1 MTEKLNQQTAD
12 QLGYEKEVIKIDR
25 RTRKRNACGREV
37 PIGTL
42 KLILQFYFIPIKE
55 NSQKAK
61 KSKLEDIACDLHLY
75 VKDVVIAVL
84 ICAVLSNNKW
94 IATGNVNKI
103 AAIIT
108 IGAIIIYGL
117 FAFDVW
123 LRCRK

>member
-1 MTEKLNQQTAD
+1 M
-12 QLGYEKEVIKIDR
+12 
-25 RTRKRNACGREV
+25 
-37 PIGTL
+37 
-42 KLILQFYFIPIKE
+42 
-55 NSQKAK
+55 
-61 KSKLEDIACDLHLY
+61 
-75 VKDVVIAVL
+75 IAVL

-94 IATGNVNKI
+94 IAIGNVNKI

>member
-1 MTEKLNQQTAD
+1 MIDVQEKRMPV
-12 QLGYEKEVIKIDR
+12 EV
-25 RTRKRNACGREV
+25 EV

-61 KSKLEDIACDLHLY
+61 KSKLEDIHL

>member
-1 MTEKLNQQTAD
+1 MIDVQEKRMPA
-12 QLGYEKEVIKIDR
+12 EV
-25 RTRKRNACGREV
+25 EV
-37 PIGTL
+37 PTSIR
-42 KLILQFYFIPIKE
+42 KIILQFHFIPINV

-61 KSKLEDIACDLHLY
+61 KSKLEDIAWDLHL

-94 IATGNVNKI
+94 IAIGNVNKI

>member
-1 MTEKLNQQTAD
+1 MIDVQEKRMPV
-12 QLGYEKEVIKIDR
+12 EV
-25 RTRKRNACGREV
+25 EV

-42 KLILQFYFIPIKE
+42 KLILQFHFIPINE

-61 KSKLEDIACDLHLY
+61 KSKLEAIAWDLHL

>member
-1 MTEKLNQQTAD
+1 MIEV
-12 QLGYEKEVIKIDR
+12 KEHLPERDSEQVQKIKCIN
-25 RTRKRNACGREV
+25 TIVVYKTVE
-37 PIGTL
+37 
-42 KLILQFYFIPIKE
+42 
-55 NSQKAK
+55 K
-61 KSKLEDIACDLHLY
+61 KSKLSDIVWDLHL

>member
-1 MTEKLNQQTAD
+1 MIDVQEKRMPA
-12 QLGYEKEVIKIDR
+12 EV
-25 RTRKRNACGREV
+25 EV
-37 PIGTL
+37 PTGNQKITFQ
-42 KLILQFYFIPIKE
+42 IHFIPKMQ

-61 KSKLEDIACDLHLY
+61 KSKLEDIAWDLHL

>member
-1 MTEKLNQQTAD
+1 MIDVQEKRMPV
-12 QLGYEKEVIKIDR
+12 EV
-25 RTRKRNACGREV
+25 EV

-61 KSKLEDIACDLHLY
+61 KSKLEDIAWDLHL

-94 IATGNVNKI
+94 IDIGNVNKI

>member
-1 MTEKLNQQTAD
+1 MIDVQEKRMPA
-12 QLGYEKEVIKIDR
+12 EV
-25 RTRKRNACGREV
+25 EV
-37 PIGTL
+37 PTGNQKITF
-42 KLILQFYFIPIKE
+42 QFHFIPIKE

-61 KSKLEDIACDLHLY
+61 MSKLEDIAWDLHL

-94 IATGNVNKI
+94 IAIGNVNKI

>member
-1 MTEKLNQQTAD
+1 MLF
-12 QLGYEKEVIKIDR
+12 R
-25 RTRKRNACGREV
+25 
-37 PIGTL
+37 
-42 KLILQFYFIPIKE
+42 
-55 NSQKAK
+55 S
-61 KSKLEDIACDLHLY
+61 
-75 VKDVVIAVL
+75 VVIAVL

>member
-1 MTEKLNQQTAD
+1 MIEV
-12 QLGYEKEVIKIDR
+12 KEHLPERDSEQVQKIKCMCTNTIVVYK
-25 RTRKRNACGREV
+25 TVE
-37 PIGTL
+37 
-42 KLILQFYFIPIKE
+42 
-55 NSQKAK
+55 K
-61 KSKLEDIACDLHLY
+61 KSKLEDIAWDLHL